1 MLVSAFLRGGR
12 VGAWLLSAGVWTV
25 VLSIV
30 LGGQMVE
37 VVVSRVAGIGTVLGS
52 LAGRLP
58 HGQRRE
64 EVLFGL
70 DLREELGL
78 GFDLG
83 LGCG

>member
-1 MLVSAFLRGGR
+1 
-12 VGAWLLSAGVWTV
+12 
-25 VLSIV
+25 
-30 LGGQMVE
+30 MVE
-37 VVVSRVAGIGTVLGS
+37 VVVSRVASIGTVLGS
-52 LAGRLP
+52 LAGWLP

-78 GFDLG
+78 GLDLG